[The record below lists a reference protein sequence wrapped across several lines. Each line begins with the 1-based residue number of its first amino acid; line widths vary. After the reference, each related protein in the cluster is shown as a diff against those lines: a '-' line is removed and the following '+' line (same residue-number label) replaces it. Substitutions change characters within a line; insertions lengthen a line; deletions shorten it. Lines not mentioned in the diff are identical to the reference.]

1 MPVTSTGLAEF
12 QAKLRKL
19 ASIEKNEAIAEKAL
33 RAGAEILRAEIERRA
48 PRSKYKG
55 KHLADHVIVSKIV
68 NGKIKVG
75 FHKDFFYARFLE
87 WGTSKMPAQTFV
99 EPAFN
104 AVKGRVIDAMVKVYR
119 RELAKL

>member
-1 MPVTSTGLAEF
+1 MSVKSTGLEEF
-12 QAKLRKL
+12 QAKLKKL
-19 ASIEKNEAIAEKAL
+19 SNIEKNEAIAEKAL
-33 RAGAEILRAEIERRA
+33 RAGAEILREEIERRA
-48 PRSKYKG
+48 PRSTYKG

-104 AVKGRVIDAMVKVYR
+104 AVKDKVTVAMAKVYR
-119 RELAKL
+119 QELAKL

>member
-1 MPVTSTGLAEF
+1 MPVKSTGLAEL
-12 QAKLRKL
+12 QVKLKKL
-19 ASIEKNEAIAEKAL
+19 ASIEKNEVIAEKAL
-33 RAGAEILRAEIERRA
+33 RAGAEILREEIERRA

-104 AVKGRVIDAMVKVYR
+104 AVKDKVTIAMAKVYR

>member
-1 MPVTSTGLAEF
+1 MPVKSTGLAEL
-12 QAKLRKL
+12 QVKLKKL

-33 RAGAEILRAEIERRA
+33 RAGAEILREEIERRA

-68 NGKIKVG
+68 NGQIKVG

-104 AVKGRVIDAMVKVYR
+104 AVRGRVIEAMSKVYR

>member
-1 MPVTSTGLAEF
+1 MPVKSTGLAEL
-12 QAKLRKL
+12 QVKLKKL

-33 RAGAEILRAEIERRA
+33 RAGAEILREEIERRA

-104 AVKGRVIDAMVKVYR
+104 AVKGRVIEAMSKVYR

>member
-1 MPVTSTGLAEF
+1 MPVKSTGLAEF

-19 ASIEKNEAIAEKAL
+19 ASIEQNEAIAEKAL
-33 RAGAEILRAEIERRA
+33 RTGAEILRAEIERRA
-48 PRSKYKG
+48 PRSTYKG
-55 KHLADHVIVSKIV
+55 KHLADHVIISNIV

-87 WGTSKMPAQTFV
+87 WGTSKMPAQPFI

-104 AVKGRVIDAMVKVYR
+104 AVKGRVINAMVKVYR

>member
-1 MPVTSTGLAEF
+1 M
-12 QAKLRKL
+12 KKL

-33 RAGAEILRAEIERRA
+33 RAGAEILREEIERRA

-104 AVKGRVIDAMVKVYR
+104 AVKDKVTIAMAKVYR

>member
-1 MPVTSTGLAEF
+1 MPVKSTGLAEF
-12 QAKLRKL
+12 QAKLKKL

-33 RAGAEILRAEIERRA
+33 RKGAEILRTEIERRA
-48 PRSKYKG
+48 PRSTYKG
-55 KHLADHVIVSKIV
+55 KHLADHVIISNIV

-87 WGTSKMPAQTFV
+87 WGTSKMPAHPFI

-104 AVKGRVIDAMVKVYR
+104 AVKDKVIAAMVEVYR
-119 RELAKL
+119 EELKKL